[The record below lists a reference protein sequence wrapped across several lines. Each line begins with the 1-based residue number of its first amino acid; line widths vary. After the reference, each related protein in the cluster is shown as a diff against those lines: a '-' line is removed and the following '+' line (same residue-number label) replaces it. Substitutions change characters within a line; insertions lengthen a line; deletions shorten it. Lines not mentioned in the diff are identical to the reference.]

1 MKRNELLQ
9 QFQEKKE
16 TLNIER
22 IINTDKH
29 FIATKKLELQG
40 KIQNTKD
47 SIEDYLKNPELNI
60 GEAFINLISI
70 RTSLESDLKQIEEI
84 EKYL

>member
-47 SIEDYLKNPELNI
+47 SIEDYLKNQN
-60 GEAFINLISI
+60 
-70 RTSLESDLKQIEEI
+70 
-84 EKYL
+84 